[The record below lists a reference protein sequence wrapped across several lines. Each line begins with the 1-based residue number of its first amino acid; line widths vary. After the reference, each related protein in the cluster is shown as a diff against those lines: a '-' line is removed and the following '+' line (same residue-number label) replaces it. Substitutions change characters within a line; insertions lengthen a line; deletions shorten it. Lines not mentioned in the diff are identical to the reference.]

1 MKDVPSIVLEKAK
14 FLLDRGGFVKY
25 IGSSKDGDIYYG
37 AIEDCDTGFPSVFI
51 FDYCC
56 PIKVRKGIPRGLNH
70 RIEAVGLSIFDF
82 QAPLLS
88 KTPS

>member
-1 MKDVPSIVLEKAK
+1 MKDVPSIVLDKAK

-51 FDYCC
+51 FDGHS
-56 PIKVRKGIPRGLNH
+56 VREVDGF
-70 RIEAVGLSIFDF
+70 EALAISQSFFED
-82 QAPLLS
+82 
-88 KTPS
+88 

>member
-14 FLLDRGGFVKY
+14 SLLDRGGFVKY

-51 FDYCC
+51 FDGHS
-56 PIKVRKGIPRGLNH
+56 VREVDGF
-70 RIEAVGLSIFDF
+70 EALAIAQSFLED
-82 QAPLLS
+82 
-88 KTPS
+88 